1 MATNVSFTPSKV
13 DTAQYKSTG
22 NIYQYLRLKI
32 ASGSNEHV
40 TWDASTHKLSVPWA
54 VEFRSAQYDSSTSN
68 TSRWNVAGYYAS
80 IGGTAVV
87 DRHATSNGSYYV
99 KYTGYKLGQNLA
111 SGTWTKDNVVS
122 NQSIALYVKELVNAG
137 WSSSRW
143 NTEGGQYGY
152 RKGTATLV
160 ITIPEIGSPT
170 ISASITK
177 TSASRGGS
185 DGSAKFTLSMTAGNN
200 ATISSYSVT
209 CNNSTQSN
217 TNPATFSSLKNNTT
231 YNWSAA
237 ISNNGG
243 KTGSASGSFSL
254 DGQVPLI
261 NSITVTRAR
270 TAATLS
276 PNITYDTN
284 ASQSSVSVKY
294 GTSTSYG
301 STATS
306 WSLSGLSPNTT
317 YYYSAT
323 VTDNF
328 SKTSTAKT
336 GSFTTTCNAP
346 SNLVMTRASAT
357 TSSMNITLSAT
368 GDTNAA
374 ITNYKL
380 YYRKGTSGSYTTVD
394 YGTNTTRTI
403 SGLDSDTNYQLY
415 FTATN
420 AGGTSTSTTYTFSP
434 NLNNPSISNFTIT
447 NLLPFTC
454 TATVTASVSP
464 SRTLNYRFSKDG
476 GSTWTAYQASNVYN
490 WTGLSEETTY
500 TMAVQVKAIH
510 TSVSASDTTA
520 TTSTVIKTPA
530 DQAKIRRMIN
540 GQWVKGKTYI
550 KVNGSWVK
558 AKKLYIKVNGQ
569 WKLNDNEH

>member
-1 MATNVSFTPSKV
+1 MAINVSYTPSSVK
-13 DTAQYKSTG
+13 TTNYGSSPH
-22 NIYQYLRLKI
+22 QYLRLNIKP
-32 ASGSNEHV
+32 GNTQV
-40 TWDASTHKLSVPWA
+40 TWDASTHVLSIPWS
-54 VEFRSAQYDSSTSN
+54 VEFRTTEYDSNNKKTE
-68 TSRWNVAGYYAS
+68 RWNVARYQATLDGTTLVNKQAS
-80 IGGTAVV
+80 K
-87 DRHATSNGSYYV
+87 D
-99 KYTGYKLGQNLA
+99 YTFYMTYSGYKLATALQSGTFTKNNVTTTQNL
-111 SGTWTKDNVVS
+111 TMT
-122 NQSIALYVKELVNAG
+122 VKQLVNYGYSAA
-137 WSSSRW
+137 RW
-143 NTEGGQYGY
+143 NNNSQSGS
-152 RKGTATLV
+152 ATLV
-160 ITIPEIGSPT
+160 VTIPEIGSPT
-170 ISASITK
+170 ISATPTK
-177 TSASRGGS
+177 TSASRGGAN
-185 DGSAKFTLSMTAGNN
+185 GSVKFDLSMTAGAN
-200 ATISSYSVT
+200 ASISSYSIT
-209 CNNSTQSN
+209 CNGSTQSN
-217 TNPATFSSLKNNTT
+217 TNPATFTGLKNNTS
-231 YNWSAA
+231 YSWSAA

-243 KTGSASGSFSL
+243 KTGSASGSFTL
-254 DGQVPLI
+254 DGQIPLI
-261 NSITVTRAR
+261 NSITVTPAR
-270 TAATLS
+270 TGATLS

-284 ASQSSVSVKY
+284 ASQSSVSAKY

-323 VTDNF
+323 VTDNH

-357 TSSMNITLSAT
+357 TNSMNITLAAT

-380 YYRKGTSGSYTTVD
+380 YYRKGTSGTYTVVD

-420 AGGTSTSTTYTFSP
+420 AGGTTTSSTYTFSP
-434 NLNNPSISNFTIT
+434 NLNNPTISNFTIT
-447 NLLPFTC
+447 NLLPFSC
-454 TATVTASVSP
+454 TATVTASVNP

-476 GSTWTAYQASNVYN
+476 GSTWTNYQTSNVYN
-490 WTGLSEETTY
+490 WTGLNEETTY

-510 TSVSASDTTA
+510 TSVSAVDTTA
-520 TTSTVIKTPA
+520 RTSTVIKTPA

-540 GQWVKGKTYI
+540 GQWIKGKTYI